1 MSLADGQQCLD
12 HASLSIELD
21 AAVQDSRLGRYH
33 KAAERLEALKISW
46 TGTGWP
52 EIAIGI
58 ERATLYIS
66 QGLYSLAHA
75 AAYECAQMTR
85 SPNFPAVE
93 KQYHSLLKNL
103 AEVTCFVAA
112 MHVEKIE
119 FPAMEAWHVCLTA
132 LQSID
137 KNGLEESSHRPYVS
151 HISSLLVMSG
161 AAEHKPPQGPFG
173 IETQYHCSD
182 SPQLQK
188 SGISRNEDHDRPVLF

>member
-1 MSLADGQQCLD
+1 MSLADGHHCME
-12 HASLSIELD
+12 HTSLSIELD

-33 KAAERLEALKISW
+33 KAAERLEALQTSW

-66 QGLYSLAHA
+66 QGLYPLAHA
-75 AAYECAQMTR
+75 AAYECTQKTR
-85 SPNFPAVE
+85 SPNFPAAE
-93 KQYHSLLKNL
+93 KQHHFLLKSL
-103 AEVTCFVAA
+103 AEMTCFVAA

-119 FPAMEAWHVCLTA
+119 FPAMKAWDACLTA

-137 KNGLEESSHRPYVS
+137 KDVLEESSYRPYVS

-161 AAEHKPPQGPFG
+161 AAEHKSPQGPVG
-173 IETQYHCSD
+173 IET
-182 SPQLQK
+182 
-188 SGISRNEDHDRPVLF
+188 